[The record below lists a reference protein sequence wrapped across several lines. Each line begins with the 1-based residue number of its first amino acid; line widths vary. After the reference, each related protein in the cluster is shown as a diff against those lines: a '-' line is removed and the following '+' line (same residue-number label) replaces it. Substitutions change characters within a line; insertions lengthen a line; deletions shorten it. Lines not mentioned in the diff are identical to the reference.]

1 MFDIKLYT
9 SQFKAEWDKFV
20 DESKN
25 GTFLFKRNYMEYH
38 SDRFI
43 DFSLMI
49 YKKEKLIAL
58 FPANITDYIIYSHQG
73 LTYGGLIYV
82 NKLSVTDILCA
93 FDILIRYYKSNNIKK
108 IIYKAIPYIYS
119 TYPSQ
124 EDLYAL
130 YRNEAKLIGCNISS
144 TILLN
149 KRLKITESRKS
160 GIRKANNNHLI
171 CFCSEDFDTFWNVLN
186 SNLGAKYDTK
196 PVHSVKEIK
205 YLFGLFPENI
215 KLYMVKKEND
225 ILAGTVVYINKKI
238 VHVQYI
244 SANPDG
250 KELGALDMLF
260 DYLINEVYKDYD
272 YFDFGQSTE
281 KMGSY
286 LNESLIFQKEGFG
299 GRGIIY
305 AIYEL
310 DIVNQI
316 IINGA

>member
-9 SQFKAEWDKFV
+9 PQFKDAWDELV
-20 DESKN
+20 DQSKN

-43 DFSLMI
+43 NSSLMI
-49 YKKEKLIAL
+49 YKKEKLVAL
-58 FPANITDYIIYSHQG
+58 FPANITDNIIYSHQG
-73 LTYGGLIYV
+73 LTYGGLVYT
-82 NKLSVTDILCA
+82 NKLSATDILNI
-93 FDILIRYYKSNNIKK
+93 FDILILYYKENNVEK

-119 TYPSQ
+119 TFPSQ

-130 YRNEAKLIGCNISS
+130 YRNSARLTGCNISS
-144 TILLN
+144 TILLS
-149 KRLKITESRKS
+149 KKPKFTESRKS

-171 CFCSEDFDTFWNVLN
+171 CSCSEDFDSFWDILN
-186 SNLGAKYDTK
+186 SNIGAKYDIK
-196 PVHSVKEIK
+196 PVHSVSEIK

-215 KLYMVKKEND
+215 KLYLVNKENT
-225 ILAGTVVYINKKI
+225 ILAGTVVYINRKI

-244 SANPDG
+244 SANTEG

-260 DYLINEVYKDYD
+260 DYLINDVYEDYD

-281 KMGSY
+281 KMGNY

-299 GRGIIY
+299 GRGVVY
-305 AIYEL
+305 NIYE
-310 DIVNQI
+310 IQTC
-316 IINGA
+316 